1 MSLQSSGHHL
11 YEPLGIMLLKMRDDG
26 GLVHHCMVSECALRN
41 RALVDGEPQDQI
53 DDLFNS
59 YRREVEAI
67 AAQQY
72 ECGFNSPM
80 VRAIVSHRRRPC
92 PEGVVRKVLSG

>member
-11 YEPLGIMLLKMRDDG
+11 YEPLLGIVLFKMRDDG

-41 RALVDGEPQDQI
+41 RALVDGEPQDLI

-80 VRAIVSHRRRPC
+80 VRAIDLAPPTPLPGGC
-92 PEGVVRKVLSG
+92 GA